1 MIFPPPEVRL
11 NDGRRLPSLGFGTWR
26 LDEAESCSAVQTAL
40 AAGYR
45 LIDTATRYE
54 NEVGVGRGIEASG
67 LPRTSVV
74 VTTKLH
80 DADHGFDRT
89 LRAFDASA
97 ARLGL
102 DYVDLY
108 LIHWPLAER
117 DLFVDTWRAFIRLR
131 EEGRVRSIGVSNF
144 EVPHLER
151 LIAETGEAPSV
162 NQIEL
167 HVDFSQ
173 PALRAF
179 HAAHGIVTQS
189 WRPLGKGNL
198 FDHPVVK
205 TLAHKHQR
213 SPAQILL
220 RWHIELGLVPV
231 PKSGNAAR
239 IAENLDIFGFALDAE
254 DLRNLATLDGDHRQG
269 EHPDR
274 HLAF

>member
-1 MIFPPPEVRL
+1 MTFPTPDVHL
-11 NDGRRLPSLGFGTWR
+11 NDGHRLPTLGFGTWR
-26 LDEAESCSAVQTAL
+26 LNDDESCSSVQRAL

-67 LPRTSVV
+67 LPRTSIV

-80 DADHGFDRT
+80 DADHGYDAA

-117 DLFVDTWRAFIRLR
+117 DLYIDTWRAFIRLR

-144 EVPHLER
+144 EAPHLER
-151 LIAETGEAPSV
+151 LIAETDVAPAV

-179 HAAHGIVTQS
+179 HARHGIVTQS

-198 FDHPVVK
+198 FDHPVV
-205 TLAHKHQR
+205 TALAQKHQR

-220 RWHIELGLVPV
+220 RWHVELGLVPI
-231 PKSGNAAR
+231 PKSGNPAR
-239 IAENLDIFGFALDAE
+239 IAENLDIFGFSLTSE
-254 DLRNLATLDGDHRQG
+254 DLRTLATLDGDHRQG